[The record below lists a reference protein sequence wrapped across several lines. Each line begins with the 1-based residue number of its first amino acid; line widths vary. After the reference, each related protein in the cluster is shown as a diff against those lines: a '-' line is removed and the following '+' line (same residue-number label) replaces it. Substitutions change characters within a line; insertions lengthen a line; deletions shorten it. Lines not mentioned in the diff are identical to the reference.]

1 MNWTIVIVAGLAVA
15 VMGSA
20 LGVVY
25 STYETRQLF
34 IRLERLDAQRDA
46 LNVEWGR
53 LELEQ
58 SVWSAHSR
66 VERIARG
73 KLDMVM
79 PNGSDT
85 VYVSP

>member
-1 MNWTIVIVAGLAVA
+1 MNWTVFIIGMLALAVI
-15 VMGSA
+15 GSG

-34 IRLERLDAQRDA
+34 IQLEHFDAQRDA
-46 LNVEWGR
+46 LNIEWGR

-66 VERIARG
+66 IERIARG

-79 PNGSDT
+79 PNSSDT

>member
-1 MNWTIVIVAGLAVA
+1 MNWPAIVVGLLVAL

-25 STYETRQLF
+25 TTYETRQLF
-34 IRLERLDAQRDA
+34 IRLEHLDAQRDA
-46 LNVEWGR
+46 LNIEWGR

-66 VERIARG
+66 VERIARS

-79 PNGSDT
+79 PDSSDT

>member
-1 MNWTIVIVAGLAVA
+1 MNWTAVVVAGLALSL
-15 VMGSA
+15 MGTA

-34 IRLERLDAQRDA
+34 IRLERIDAQRDA

-79 PNGSDT
+79 PDSSDT
-85 VYVSP
+85 VYISP